1 MADTVGVR
9 SRSAKTPDAPTIL
22 WIGRVDG
29 TFTIGESETP
39 LDQPGT
45 EVRIQPRHGDLEWC
59 NESTTRKLTS
69 DFAEILDVPVRIK
82 GDLLSLNT
90 PPWERTIEEQLTWCR
105 ERLGFEVM
113 GIVPLDSSLLT
124 VRRPGLRPALHRGSW
139 AAHGRPD
146 LLQRHA
152 RRRQRRSVDPRV
164 GLLLPRGHRRRRV
177 AADGLPR
184 VAAGDHLPPAGP

>member
-105 ERLGFEVM
+105 ERA
-113 GIVPLDSSLLT
+113 
-124 VRRPGLRPALHRGSW
+124 RLRGDGHRS
-139 AAHGRPD
+139 
-146 LLQRHA
+146 
-152 RRRQRRSVDPRV
+152 PR
-164 GLLLPRGHRRRRV
+164 LLLAHCQAAWASSCPTPRLLGSAR
-177 AADGLPR
+177 ATGSTPTACSSPTTSIS
-184 VAAGDHLPPAGP
+184 

>member
-1 MADTVGVR
+1 MADTVEVR

-22 WIGRVDG
+22 WIGRADG

-69 DFAEILDVPVRIK
+69 DVAEILDVPVRIK

-90 PPWERTIEEQLTWCR
+90 PPWDRTIEEQLAWCR
-105 ERLGFEVM
+105 ERLGFDAM

-124 VRRPGLRPALHRGSW
+124 VRGLGFVLPYTAAPGHRTGDRIYSNGMLV
-139 AAHGRPD
+139 AD
-146 LLQRHA
+146 SV
-152 RRRQRRSVDPRV
+152 RSVDPRV
-164 GLLLPRGHRRRRV
+164 GLLLPRSST
-177 AADGLPR
+177 
-184 VAAGDHLPPAGP
+184 PASCR